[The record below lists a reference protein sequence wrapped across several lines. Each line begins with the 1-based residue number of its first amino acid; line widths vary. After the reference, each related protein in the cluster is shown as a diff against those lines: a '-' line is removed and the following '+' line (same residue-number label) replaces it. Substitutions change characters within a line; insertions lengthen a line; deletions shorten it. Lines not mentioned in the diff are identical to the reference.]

1 MKKFIFTIIFIL
13 IFIFLFYENIYGSDY
28 LKEGLDS
35 LNIEQYDTLINENIY
50 KSDFKFSNIVKDIL
64 SGDGLN
70 FSISKGINYVVKAVF
85 EEIFINSKIIK
96 NVILIAFLSAFFKI
110 LTESFKNQSV
120 AEIGF
125 YTTYVVVATLLGT
138 SFNIVIQIL
147 YDTIQSV
154 SNIINGVMPML
165 IGLLF
170 MSGAGSSATIF
181 STFILTSLGIISF
194 FMKNIFIHLI
204 ASTAILNIV
213 NYITPKEVLNK
224 LIDFLK
230 WLINFSLKGL
240 AIGLGFI
247 ISMQR
252 MGAPI
257 LNGVVN
263 KTAKTFISFVP
274 VVGDAI
280 TGAVDSIMHFV
291 SLLKSGVGIGILIT
305 IIICS
310 IVPIIKLIGIIL
322 IYKITAILIEPIADK
337 RITSCVDAMGEYTK
351 LVLSGIIIFL
361 ILFIFFIA
369 IMLTV
374 TV

>member
-1 MKKFIFTIIFIL
+1 MKKFILTIIFIL
-13 IFIFLFYENIYGSDY
+13 IFIFIFCESTYGNDY

-35 LNIEQYDTLINENIY
+35 LNIEQYDTIINNNIY
-50 KSDFKFSNIVKDIL
+50 ISDFKFSRLVEDIL
-64 SGDGLN
+64 SGNVLEFN
-70 FSISKGINYVVKAVF
+70 VSKIFNYIFRSIF
-85 EEIFINSKIIK
+85 EEVFINSKIIK

-125 YTTYVVVATLLGT
+125 YTTYMVIATLLGT

-170 MSGAGSSATIF
+170 MSGAGSSSSIF
-181 STFILTSLGIISF
+181 STFILTALGIVSF

-230 WLINFSLKGL
+230 WLVNFSLKGL
-240 AIGLGFI
+240 AIGLGFL
-247 ISMQR
+247 ISLQR
-252 MGAPI
+252 IGAPI
-257 LNGVVN
+257 LNGIVN

-274 VVGDAI
+274 VVGDTI
-280 TGAVDSIMHFV
+280 TSAVDSIMHFV
-291 SLLKSGVGIGILIT
+291 SILKSSVGIGILIA

-310 IVPIIKLIGIIL
+310 LVPIIKLIGIIL
-322 IYKITAILIEPIADK
+322 IYKVTAILIEPISDK

-351 LVLSGIIIFL
+351 LVLSGIIVFL
-361 ILFIFFIA
+361 ILFIFFIS

-374 TV
+374 TG

>member
-1 MKKFIFTIIFIL
+1 MKKIIL
-13 IFIFLFYENIYGSDY
+13 IIICILGFYKPAYANEHLS
-28 LKEGLDS
+28 EA
-35 LNIEQYDTLINENIY
+35 LNNLEIEQYDTIINENIY
-50 KSDFKFSNIVKDIL
+50 KSDFKFSQVVKNIL
-64 SGDGLN
+64 SGKGLDFN
-70 FSISKGINYVVKAVF
+70 ISDIINYLIKTIF
-85 EEIFINSKIIK
+85 EEIFTNSKIIK

-125 YTTYVVVATLLGT
+125 YTTYMVIAMLLTT
-138 SFNIVIQIL
+138 SFNIVVEIL
-147 YDTIQSV
+147 YSTIDSI
-154 SNIINGVMPML
+154 SNIINGIMPML

-170 MSGAGSSATIF
+170 MSGASTSATIF
-181 STFILTSLGIISF
+181 SSFILTSLSILSF
-194 FMKNIFIHLI
+194 FMKNMFIPLI
-204 ASTAILNIV
+204 ASTAILNII

-230 WLINFSLKGL
+230 WLINFSLRGL

-247 ISMQR
+247 ISIQR
-252 MGAPI
+252 IGAPV
-257 LNGVVN
+257 LNGAIN

-291 SLLKSGVGIGILIT
+291 GLLKSGIGIGILIA
-305 IIICS
+305 ILICS

-322 IYKITAILIEPIADK
+322 IYKITAVLIEPISDR
-337 RITSCVDAMGEYTK
+337 RITSCVDAMGEYAK
-351 LVLSGIIIFL
+351 LVLSGLIIFL

-369 IMLTV
+369 ITLTV
-374 TV
+374 TG